1 MCVEEAEAAVIDE
14 YEAKIAALDQIGP
27 LTMEIDVL
35 KKTPRRRS
43 ENASE
48 TLSIV
53 TGPMAVLSEGD
64 AIELPRSTYYDL
76 VRLEFP
82 ILPRKQP
89 ITQYCRYR
97 MSCANLLG
105 YEGCIAAHCPPVDHR
120 H

>member
-1 MCVEEAEAAVIDE
+1 LCVEEAEAAVIDE
-14 YEAKIAALDQIGP
+14 YEAKIAALERKIGQ

-64 AIELPRSTYYDL
+64 ATTAQSAGVL
-76 VRLEFP
+76 
-82 ILPRKQP
+82 
-89 ITQYCRYR
+89 
-97 MSCANLLG
+97 A
-105 YEGCIAAHCPPVDHR
+105 
-120 H
+120 